1 MLRLVERCSA
11 NVKGASYRFGARG
24 ATLRG
29 LVVDRDGQVA
39 ATALLRD
46 GDAPAVE
53 ALQAVATDEQAAA
66 QLLLAAGGAGRE
78 LRFRNVPDDAPA
90 SRALERLGARRVAT
104 QHEMRLML

>member
-90 SRALERLGARRVAT
+90 SRALESLGARRIAT
-104 QHEMRLML
+104 QHEMPQTL